1 MPRPLPHAVPL
12 AQLRAQLDAIL
23 PPAAGAA
30 GGRVGFGCAE
40 VDARLDGG
48 LPQAML
54 HEVMA
59 ASAADWPAAAAC
71 ALLLAARCG
80 DGRAPILWLH
90 DGRRRGEQVGALYPP
105 GLTELGVDPARLLII
120 AAPDSAAQLRAAA
133 DIARCR
139 AAPALVIEIAAPLG
153 QLDLTASRRLLLAA
167 EESGA
172 TLWLL
177 QRDPRPRPSAAY
189 SRWAVASAPSTPL
202 AANAPGPPTFALHL
216 TRHRGGIAPFAL
228 TLEWNRDAFA
238 FALPAPA
245 ATFVAPADTHKPEA
259 APLPRPRP
267 AVAGGR
273 GMGAQLARLRRA
285 A

>member
-1 MPRPLPHAVPL
+1 MAHALSLV
-12 AQLRAQLDAIL
+12 QLRAQLDAIL
-23 PPAAGAA
+23 PPPVGAAGA
-30 GGRVGFGCAE
+30 RVGFGCADI
-40 VDARLDGG
+40 DARLDGG

-54 HEVMA
+54 HEVLA
-59 ASAADWPAAAAC
+59 GSAEDWPAAAAC

-90 DGRRRGEQVGALYPP
+90 DDRRGGGRLGTLYPP
-105 GLTELGVDPARLLII
+105 GLIELGIDPARLLSI
-120 AAPDSAAQLRAAA
+120 AAPDGPAQLRAAA

-139 AAPALVIEIAAPLG
+139 AAPALVIELAAPLAA
-153 QLDLTASRRLLLAA
+153 LDLTASRRLLLAA
-167 EESGA
+167 EDSGA

-189 SRWAVASAPSTPL
+189 SRWQVASAASTPL
-202 AANAPGPPTFALHL
+202 AANAPGPPTFALTM

-228 TLEWNRDAFA
+228 TLEWNRDRFA
-238 FALPAPA
+238 FARPEPCPITDTAPA
-245 ATFVAPADTHKPEA
+245 HP

-273 GMGAQLARLRRA
+273 GMGMGLAQLWGGQRA